1 MGRLMRG
8 FLACAF
14 LLVCAAQIPAQ
25 QAKVPVALQVTG
37 DVQGTHDPSIIKQ
50 GNTWYV
56 FSTTTGRGSTAQL
69 PVRCST
75 DLRQWKRC
83 GDVLPAIPDWIKKD
97 SPGTRGLWAP
107 DISYFDGLY
116 HLYYVYS
123 LFGKNTS
130 GIALLT
136 NKTLDPS
143 SPEFHWNDEGLV
155 LRSTAADDFNAID
168 PNLAI
173 DAKGGTWLVF
183 GSFWSGIK
191 LRRIDGATGK
201 LSSADTTQY
210 SLATHFT
217 ERAPNPQSPTRP
229 ANAASPPPA
238 APNANAAAPRPNTA
252 GPDAIEAPFIV
263 HKGHFYYLFVS
274 VDYCCRGAR
283 STYKVMVGRARKITG
298 PYVDA
303 TGKRM
308 IDGGGTLL
316 LSGNAKWAGPG
327 GESVLLQKSGDIIV
341 YHAYDARTG
350 QPSLQISTIAW
361 AKGWPRAALENP

>member
-1 MGRLMRG
+1 MARRACFASMVLLFCAMR
-8 FLACAF
+8 A
-14 LLVCAAQIPAQ
+14 PAQ
-25 QAKVPVALQVTG
+25 STKSPVAFQLQG
-37 DVQGTHDPSIIKQ
+37 DVQGTHDPSIAKE
-50 GNTWYV
+50 GATWYV
-56 FSTTTGRGSTAQL
+56 FSTTTGGGSTGQL
-69 PVRCST
+69 PIRCSN
-75 DLRQWKRC
+75 DLKQWKRC
-83 GDVLPAIPDWIKKD
+83 GDVLPAIPDWIKQD

-116 HLYYVYS
+116 HLYYAYS

-136 NKTLDPS
+136 NKTLDAE
-143 SPEFHWNDEGLV
+143 SPDFHWTDQGLV
-155 LRSTAADDFNAID
+155 LRSSAADDFNAID

-191 LRRIDGATGK
+191 LRRIDRATGK
-201 LSSADTTQY
+201 LSSVDTTQY

-217 ERAPNPQSPTRP
+217 ARAANPQAQPGTATGIVPTSPNASGAAQRP
-229 ANAASPPPA
+229 A
-238 APNANAAAPRPNTA
+238 NTA
-252 GPDAIEAPFIV
+252 GPHAIEAPFIV
-263 HKGHFYYLFVS
+263 RKGRFYYLFVS
-274 VDYCCRGAR
+274 VDFCCRGAQ

-316 LSGNAKWAGPG
+316 LSGNGKWVGPG

-341 YHAYDARTG
+341 YHAYDAHTG
-350 QPSLQISTIAW
+350 QPSLQISSIAW
-361 AKGWPRAALENP
+361 VKNWPRVALENP

>member
-1 MGRLMRG
+1 MQLS
-8 FLACAF
+8 
-14 LLVCAAQIPAQ
+14 
-25 QAKVPVALQVTG
+25 G
-37 DVQGTHDPSIIKQ
+37 DAQGTHDPSIIKQ
-50 GNTWYV
+50 GSTWYV
-56 FSTTTGRGSTAQL
+56 FSTTTGRGATGQL
-69 PVRCST
+69 PIRCSN
-75 DLRQWKRC
+75 DLKQWKRC
-83 GDVLPAIPDWIKKD
+83 GDVLPVVPDWIKKD

-116 HLYYVYS
+116 RLYYAYS

-136 NKTLDPS
+136 NKTLDPN
-143 SPEFHWNDEGLV
+143 SPDYHWNDQGLV
-155 LRSTAADDFNAID
+155 LRSTTGDDFNAID

-191 LRRIDGATGK
+191 LRRIDRATGK
-201 LSSADTTQY
+201 LSPLDTTEY

-217 ERAPNPQSPTRP
+217 ERAPNPQSATPPGSATNSSPAVPNPSSTAQRP
-229 ANAASPPPA
+229 A
-238 APNANAAAPRPNTA
+238 NTA
-252 GPDAIEAPFIV
+252 GPHAIEAPFIV

-274 VDYCCRGAR
+274 VDFCCRSAQ

-303 TGKRM
+303 AGKRM
-308 IDGGGTLL
+308 SDGGGTLL
-316 LSGNAKWAGPG
+316 LSGNSKWAGPG
-327 GESVLLQKSGDIIV
+327 GESVLLQKTGDIIV
-341 YHAYDARTG
+341 YHAYDEHTG

-361 AKGWPRAALENP
+361 LKNWPKVALNSP

>member
-1 MGRLMRG
+1 MTRCACFASIAL
-8 FLACAF
+8 FLCA
-14 LLVCAAQIPAQ
+14 LPALAQKAR
-25 QAKVPVALQVTG
+25 VPFALQLTG
-37 DVQGTHDPSIIKQ
+37 DAQGTHDPSIIKQ
-50 GNTWYV
+50 GSTWYV
-56 FSTTTGRGSTAQL
+56 FSTTAGRGSTGQL
-69 PVRCST
+69 PIRCSN

-116 HLYYVYS
+116 HLYYAYS

-143 SPEFHWNDEGLV
+143 SPDYRWNDQGLV
-155 LRSTAADDFNAID
+155 LRSTAGDDFNAID

-173 DAKGGTWLVF
+173 GAKGGTWLVF

-191 LRRIDGATGK
+191 LRRIDRATGK

-217 ERAPNPQSPTRP
+217 ERAPNPQAARQPDTTAVAP
-229 ANAASPPPA
+229 AASPNPGG
-238 APNANAAAPRPNTA
+238 AAPRPANTA
-252 GPDAIEAPFIV
+252 GPHAIEAPFIV

-274 VDYCCRGAR
+274 VDFCCRGAE

-303 TGKRM
+303 AGKRM
-308 IDGGGTLL
+308 SDGGGTL
-316 LSGNAKWAGPG
+316 
-327 GESVLLQKSGDIIV
+327 
-341 YHAYDARTG
+341 
-350 QPSLQISTIAW
+350 
-361 AKGWPRAALENP
+361 